1 MALLRFFDSAKAVRF
16 GDTVAEEFCKI
27 HALRDRNKK
36 HQGRKPERLVAL
48 VRKTTAF
55 TREEKLNFY
64 ARARMLAQIKDKLN
78 SAGVGRDEA
87 EEFIRAIALERLRP
101 SAP

>member
-1 MALLRFFDSAKAVRF
+1 MALLRFFDSARAVSF

-48 VRKTTAF
+48 VRKTSAF

-64 ARARMLAQIKDKLN
+64 ARARMLAQIKDKLK
-78 SAGVGRDEA
+78 SAGIDSA
-87 EEFIRAIALERLRP
+87 DTEEFIRAIALERLRP
-101 SAP
+101 SAS